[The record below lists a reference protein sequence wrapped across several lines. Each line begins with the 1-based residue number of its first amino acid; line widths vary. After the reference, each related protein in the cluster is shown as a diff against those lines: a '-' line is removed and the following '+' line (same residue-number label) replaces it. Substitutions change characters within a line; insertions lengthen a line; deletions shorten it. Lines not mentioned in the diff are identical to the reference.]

1 MESCRELWNG
11 APCCAQAPCLFERKY
26 IHLTNSSNL
35 PGQVEEANLFVIASM
50 FDAFEIQNQ
59 DSSLFTSFSDVW
71 WELSTFSGSM
81 NYDLKRSIHALES
94 TGSITF
100 FSPGCLGHGYL
111 PLAAPDLAPCYIG
124 KSEMDGLIRTDIK
137 LQCTSENKFE
147 EMSSSEFT
155 GMTLG
160 IVSEE
165 SGLGVEV
172 VVSH

>member
-1 MESCRELWNG
+1 
-11 APCCAQAPCLFERKY
+11 
-26 IHLTNSSNL
+26 
-35 PGQVEEANLFVIASM
+35 
-50 FDAFEIQNQ
+50 
-59 DSSLFTSFSDVW
+59 
-71 WELSTFSGSM
+71 
-81 NYDLKRSIHALES
+81 
-94 TGSITF
+94 
-100 FSPGCLGHGYL
+100 
-111 PLAAPDLAPCYIG
+111 
-124 KSEMDGLIRTDIK
+124 MDGLIRTDIK